1 MAKTGNRG
9 KALKISMVL
18 NVVIM
23 QIFLTLNFL
32 TNFRNRNIE
41 LTITYYTVFAV
52 FIVLANFL
60 IYRHY
65 KKEPTTLKW

>member
-41 LTITYYTVFAV
+41 LTITYYAVFAV

-60 IYRHY
+60 IYRHF